1 MWCWWYVYIEKT
13 PLHHSFFLNRHWL
26 ERNTNKPLKSNKFQI
41 YSSVCTCS
49 ILVKNVKC
57 VLCDLQ
63 LIFPVLPLV
72 NGSADADRDWRT
84 GKNPRIFCE
93 SKMADSSHHVDMLAN
108 VENAVWHAFDFLGK
122 SRYKKLWY

>member
-1 MWCWWYVYIEKT
+1 M
-13 PLHHSFFLNRHWL
+13 
-26 ERNTNKPLKSNKFQI
+26 
-41 YSSVCTCS
+41 
-49 ILVKNVKC
+49 KNVKC

-72 NGSADADRDWRT
+72 NGSVNADGDWRT
-84 GKNPRIFCE
+84 GKSPRIFCE

-122 SRYKKLWY
+122 